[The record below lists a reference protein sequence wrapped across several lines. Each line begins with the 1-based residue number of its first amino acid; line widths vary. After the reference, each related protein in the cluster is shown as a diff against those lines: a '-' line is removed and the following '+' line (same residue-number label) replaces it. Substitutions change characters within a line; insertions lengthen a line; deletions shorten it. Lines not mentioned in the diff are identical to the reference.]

1 MNRNIIDDVLEENE
15 CQSSPDVFFKNGKY
29 HMFFSYKYSYDF
41 RNRERGYRIGYAFS
55 YDLFSWTRNDSVAGI
70 DISDSGWDS
79 EMVSYPH
86 ILELDGKTYMFYI
99 GNGVGKEGFG
109 IAELTSESL

>member
-1 MNRNIIDDVLEENE
+1 
-15 CQSSPDVFFKNGKY
+15 
-29 HMFFSYKYSYDF
+29 
-41 RNRERGYRIGYAFS
+41 
-55 YDLFSWTRNDSVAGI
+55 
-70 DISDSGWDS
+70 
-79 EMVSYPH
+79 MVSYPH